1 MITRFG
7 RHIFIALL
15 LAGISYTSSAQDMRM
30 HRGMPPPVY
39 LRPNG
44 RPYNPQQRLKPI
56 QKIKEEFI
64 SKQLALSPEQT
75 LRFEAVYRNYQ
86 QETGAVRVLKRL
98 NNSDAQAN
106 GADQVNKDLEY
117 EAELFEIRKRYT
129 QEFLKIMPPEK
140 VSVIFKSERQFND
153 EAVRILKEK
162 NGNTQ
167 SPPPNN
173 K

>member
-1 MITRFG
+1 
-7 RHIFIALL
+7 
-15 LAGISYTSSAQDMRM
+15 
-30 HRGMPPPVY
+30 
-39 LRPNG
+39 
-44 RPYNPQQRLKPI
+44 
-56 QKIKEEFI
+56 
-64 SKQLALSPEQT
+64 LALSPEQT

-117 EAELFEIRKRYT
+117 ETELLNIRKRYT

-153 EAVRILKEK
+153 EAVRILKENK
-162 NGNTQ
+162 TNGP
-167 SPPPNN
+167 PPPN